1 LVDPGTL
8 LARVNRDVDRSLRR
22 ARNSLRY
29 MAETRP
35 TPVGCTPKEVVW
47 RRDKAR
53 LYRYAGGASRF
64 RTPVLLVYS
73 LVCRSYILD
82 LRPGNSM
89 VEFLQKAGFDV
100 FLLDWGV
107 PDEVDAENT
116 LETYCDEYLPLAL
129 QAACEASGAG
139 EVTLVG
145 YCLGGVLALLY
156 AAGHADAP
164 VRNLVTL
171 ATPIDFDE
179 MGAMVALIREGRLN
193 PEHLLDETG
202 NVPADLQHNGFKM
215 LVPTDQV
222 VQYVNLWQNIWND
235 EFVEGY
241 QAMAQWARDHVPFPG
256 GVFRQLVELMVRGRT
271 LARGSVPLGGREVRL
286 ADIRCRVLNVMAEQ
300 DTVVPLAS
308 TRPLR
313 SLISRRRVREL
324 RLPAG
329 HIACVAGR
337 EANRRTLPRL
347 TEWLAM
353 NSDEATAP
361 VRVPLA
367 TRNGSR

>member
-1 LVDPGTL
+1 
-8 LARVNRDVDRSLRR
+8 
-22 ARNSLRY
+22 
-29 MAETRP
+29 
-35 TPVGCTPKEVVW
+35 
-47 RRDKAR
+47 
-53 LYRYAGGASRF
+53 
-64 RTPVLLVYS
+64 
-73 LVCRSYILD
+73 
-82 LRPGNSM
+82 
-89 VEFLQKAGFDV
+89 
-100 FLLDWGV
+100 V

-116 LETYCDEYLPLAL
+116 LETYCDEYLPQAL

-324 RLPAG
+324 RLPTG